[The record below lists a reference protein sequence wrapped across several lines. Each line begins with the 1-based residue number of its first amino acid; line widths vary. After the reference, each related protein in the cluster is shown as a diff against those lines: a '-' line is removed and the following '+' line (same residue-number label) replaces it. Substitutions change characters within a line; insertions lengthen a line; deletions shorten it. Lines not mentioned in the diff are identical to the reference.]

1 MDSLRELQL
10 TELNILKELLPIFER
25 HSIPY
30 FALGGTMLGAVRHGG
45 FIPWDDDIDIGVPRE
60 DYDRLLSLEGELPPH
75 LHFMSRAENP
85 DYVYYFMRVVDER
98 IKLRNRRF
106 DVEEVLPAWVDI
118 FPLDGLP
125 NTELRRKL
133 HSRKIL
139 ASRAVFQ
146 LSRFENIVNTRRDRP
161 PLEQA
166 VIRIVRTL
174 HLQKL
179 IGRDYAYRL
188 MDRTLKQFPYGKSD
202 YNVNAM
208 GAYRMK
214 EAFPKDVF
222 GEGALYPYE
231 DIMIRGASNYDAYL
245 TQLYGDWRTPADAD
259 HHSVVEII
267 RESDAATEAE
277 ENREGEF
284 DGPFC
289 KKEIEE

>member
-1 MDSLRELQL
+1 MDALRELQL

-25 HSIPY
+25 HDVPY

-60 DYDRLLSLEGELPPH
+60 DYDRLLSLEDELPPH
-75 LHFMSRAENP
+75 LHFTSRQQDAN
-85 DYVYYFMRVVDER
+85 YVYYFMRVVDER

-133 HSRKIL
+133 HGKKIL
-139 ASRAVFQ
+139 FSRAVFQ
-146 LSRFENIVNTRRDRP
+146 LSRFENIVNTKRDRP
-161 PLEQA
+161 ALERA
-166 VIRIVRTL
+166 VIRGIRAL

-208 GAYRMK
+208 GAYRMR

-222 GEGALYPYE
+222 GVGALYPFE
-231 DIMIRGASNYDAYL
+231 DIMIRGAKDYDAYL

-267 RESDAATEAE
+267 REEEPARNTEESRGGKA
-277 ENREGEF
+277 
-284 DGPFC
+284 
-289 KKEIEE
+289 